1 MARYQKVGIRMPD
14 WLIIVVGIVGGIVLL
29 WVALLVA
36 LWIQQQRAGSDVD
49 WRSILRLVPD
59 VIRLVKRLASDPT
72 VPRATRWWLIGLLGY
87 LLMPIDLMP
96 DFIPVLGYADD
107 AIIVAIVLRFAI
119 RHAGMDAIERHWPGT
134 PAGLRS
140 GLALAGYYPD
150 QGESHSTRGDR

>member
-1 MARYQKVGIRMPD
+1 MAPCRKVGSRMPD
-14 WLIIVVGIVGGIVLL
+14 WLIIVLGIVGGIVLL
-29 WVALLVA
+29 WVVLLVV
-36 LWIQQQRAGSDVD
+36 LWIQQRRAGSDVD

-87 LLMPIDLMP
+87 LLMPIDLVP

-107 AIIVAIVLRFAI
+107 ALIVAVVLRFAI

-140 GLALAGYYPD
+140 VLTVAGYGRD
-150 QGESHSTRGDR
+150 EGESHSARGDR

>member
-1 MARYQKVGIRMPD
+1 MPD
-14 WLIIVVGIVGGIVLL
+14 WLIIVLGIVGGMALL
-29 WVALLVA
+29 WVVLLVV
-36 LWIQQQRAGSDVD
+36 LWIQQRRAGSDVD

-87 LLMPIDLMP
+87 LLMPIDLVP

-107 AIIVAIVLRFAI
+107 ALIVAVVLRFAI

-140 GLALAGYYPD
+140 VLTVAGYGRD
-150 QGESHSTRGDR
+150 EGESHSARGDR

>member
-1 MARYQKVGIRMPD
+1 MPD
-14 WLIIVVGIVGGIVLL
+14 WLIVILGIVGGIVLL
-29 WVALLVA
+29 WVVLLIV
-36 LWIQQQRAGSDVD
+36 LWVQQRRAGSDVD

-59 VIRLVKRLASDPT
+59 VIRLVKRLAGDPG
-72 VPRATRWWLIGLLGY
+72 VPRATRWWLLGLLGY
-87 LLMPIDLMP
+87 LLMPIDLVP

-140 GLALAGYYPD
+140 VLTLAGYGRD
-150 QGESHSTRGDR
+150 KGDG